1 MTKTTWDVIVV
12 GSGMG
17 GMVAAAALSRVGK
30 RVLLLEQYSKLG
42 GQTHS
47 FSRDGFRWDV
57 GLHYLG
63 GFGPGEPERAILDWL
78 TNSPIK
84 MAPMGPVYD
93 TLHIGD
99 AAPLQLSRPIEAQ
112 KLDLRDRFPDETKS
126 IDAWFDAIER
136 GRDATTTIMHA
147 RAIPK
152 ILGKG
157 ISWWKRREL
166 DRWCARTTA
175 DVISD
180 ITNNDELAAVL
191 AAQWADFGGRPSQAS
206 FALHATIPGCYLG
219 GAYYP
224 VGGAGV
230 IAEGLLPTIT
240 AAGGE
245 TRAAVRVDSFLLEG
259 DRVTGVTTTSGETIQ
274 ANAVVSTMGARE
286 TVEMLDPTDPEY
298 RAWADDV
305 LELQPNLCH
314 FSLFLG
320 FSGDIEAA
328 GASKSNHWLYPTG
341 EVDVTWATA
350 PEGTPPGMFVS
361 FASLKDPSHDAGPE
375 LKHSGE
381 LLAWTDWSTVA
392 RWADQASGE
401 RGDDYQEFKR
411 RVEEAMLTQF
421 RNYFPALAELVVFR
435 ELSTPLATAAIT
447 GHNFGAFYGLEVTP
461 RRMLSDALRMKTPVK
476 GLYLAGQD
484 ALTPGIPGAMW
495 GGFLSAASID
505 PKVFT
510 HLSG

>member
-1 MTKTTWDVIVV
+1 MSESTWDVIVV

-17 GMVAAAALSRVGK
+17 GMVAATALSRVGK

-47 FSRDGFRWDV
+47 FSRDGFSWDA

-63 GFGPGEPERAILDWL
+63 GFTPGEPEQAILDWL
-78 TNSPIK
+78 SSSPIE

-99 AAPLQLSRPIEAQ
+99 AEPLQLSRPVEAQ
-112 KLDLRDRFPDETKS
+112 KLDLKERFPDETKA

-136 GRDATTTIMHA
+136 GRDTAMTVMHA
-147 RAIPK
+147 RAMPE
-152 ILGKG
+152 ILVKG
-157 ISWWKRREL
+157 LSWWKRRDI
-166 DRWCARTTA
+166 DRWCGRTTA
-175 DVISD
+175 EVISD
-180 ITNNDELAAVL
+180 ITNNAELAAVL
-191 AAQWADFGGRPSQAS
+191 AAQWGDFGGRPSQAS
-206 FALHATIPGCYLG
+206 FAMHAMVTGCYLA

-224 VGGAGV
+224 VGGARV

-245 TRAAVRVDSFLLEG
+245 ARAGIRVDSFHLEG
-259 DRVTGVTTTSGETIQ
+259 DRVAGVTTSTGETIH
-274 ANAVVSTMGARE
+274 ARSVVSTMGARE
-286 TVEMLDPTDPEY
+286 TACMLNTSDPEHQG
-298 RAWADDV
+298 WVNDV

-320 FSGDIEAA
+320 FSGNIEAA

-350 PEGTPPGMFVS
+350 PDGTPPSMFAS
-361 FASLKDPSHDAGPE
+361 FASLKDPSHDPGPE
-375 LKHSGE
+375 SKHSGE

-392 RWADQASGE
+392 RWADLAPDDRGE
-401 RGDDYQEFKR
+401 DYRAFKR
-411 RVEEAMLTQF
+411 KVEDAMFAQF
-421 RNYFPALAELVVFR
+421 RNYFPELAELVVYR

-461 RRMLSDALRMKTPVK
+461 RRMLSNALRMKTPVE

-484 ALTPGIPGAMW
+484 ALSPGIPGAMW
-495 GGFLSAASID
+495 GGFLGAASID
-505 PKVFT
+505 PKIFT
-510 HLSG
+510 RMSG